1 MRVINILIFLCAT
14 LAAVQTLL
22 LFARN
27 RSSIRS
33 TVLWTLIWI
42 AIAVLG
48 LFPVLI
54 DMFMVGI
61 QMRNRMF
68 FLFIVAIL
76 ILFAMLF
83 QQSTRVED
91 LKRQISRVAQEIALL
106 RFDQE
111 NRESTRVD
119 RDIDE

>member
-1 MRVINILIFLCAT
+1 MRVIHILIFLCAT

-111 NRESTRVD
+111 NRESTKVD
-119 RDIDE
+119 RDVEE

>member
-1 MRVINILIFLCAT
+1 MRVINILIFLFAL
-14 LAAVQTLL
+14 LAAFQTLR

-27 RSSIRS
+27 RSAIRS

-42 AIAVLG
+42 VIGVLG

-68 FLFIVAIL
+68 FLFMMAIL

-83 QQSTRVED
+83 QQSTRMED
-91 LKRQISRVAQEIALL
+91 LKRQISRVAQELALL
-106 RFDQE
+106 RFDRE
-111 NRESTRVD
+111 NGQSTRVD
-119 RDIDE
+119 GNNED